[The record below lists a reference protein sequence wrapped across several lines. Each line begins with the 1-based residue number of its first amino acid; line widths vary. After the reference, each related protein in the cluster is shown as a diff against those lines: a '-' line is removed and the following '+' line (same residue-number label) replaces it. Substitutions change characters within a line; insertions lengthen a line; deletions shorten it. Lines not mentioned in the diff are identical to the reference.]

1 MSLVAAAYARGLQL
15 TVAVIA
21 MMRGNWRHW
30 LWWFPKQKKQ
40 RWVVRNRKNTRGINW
55 KILNESAINAQ
66 KQSAKEGGCLSRP
79 ENVDNAWRKYEKKK
93 TVFHLRWLV
102 TMRTRIHAHI
112 QKCVRL
118 IQLSA
123 IFVFK
128 DSDKDKSKLK
138 TKMPHYPTFRHS
150 LSFLAQF
157 LLMQSLSAAPP
168 HSHNYFNKLFDWIF
182 KMLIFHITASK
193 LSDRVQ
199 PQACWVKWSRKW

>member
-1 MSLVAAAYARGLQL
+1 MNLPLTHKSSQPKRVAASRGLRTL
-15 TVAVIA
+15 I
-21 MMRGNWRHW
+21 M
-30 LWWFPKQKKQ
+30 L
-40 RWVVRNRKNTRGINW
+40 
-55 KILNESAINAQ
+55 
-66 KQSAKEGGCLSRP
+66 EGST
-79 ENVDNAWRKYEKKK
+79 KKKK